1 MINLI
6 KIMAENKV
14 MDKIQRDLIK
24 KYHTLAG
31 QLGMT
36 SKDKRSLLSVY
47 DVESSRDLSQHQL
60 IDVIATLSRMIEKK
74 HGKESMDTLR
84 KRVIRS
90 IFAYYEVIGKKVTME
105 YVIGTACRSAKIENF
120 NKIPREKLRS
130 LYGAYLNQRKTIISV
145 QNMHNTLIDL
155 NRK

>member
-1 MINLI
+1 M
-6 KIMAENKV
+6 KENRT

-36 SKDKRSLLSVY
+36 DQDKRNLLSGY
-47 DVESSRDLSQHQL
+47 GVESSRDLSQHQL
-60 IDVIATLSRMIEKK
+60 IDVCGTLSKEIDKK
-74 HGKESMDTLR
+74 FGKESMDTLR

-90 IFAYYEVIGKKVTME
+90 VFAYYEVLGEKHSTE
-105 YVIGTACRSAKIENF
+105 YVIATICNAAKISNI

-130 LYGAYLNQRKTIISV
+130 LYGAFLNKKKTIMSV
-145 QNMHNTLIDL
+145 DRQYEQMQGKRIC
-155 NRK
+155 